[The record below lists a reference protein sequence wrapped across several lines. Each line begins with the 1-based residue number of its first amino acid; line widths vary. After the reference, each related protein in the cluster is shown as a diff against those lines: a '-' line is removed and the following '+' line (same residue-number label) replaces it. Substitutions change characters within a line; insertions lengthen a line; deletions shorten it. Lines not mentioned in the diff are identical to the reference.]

1 LHVIPAFAGMT
12 NSATIDLK
20 LRFLKGSAMKK
31 ILLLL
36 LCVSLSACARDFPV
50 SPLNVDEQKSEA
62 ELRGIDDTD
71 AQLALASMYVL
82 HNRIDDADHILSAL
96 AVKDGKSPRVL
107 AWKAANDCKKV
118 GRRGPW
124 LMGFDKL
131 YMVRGCLA
139 DLDGALAVAPD
150 DFVVQMVQM
159 TTGADV
165 DMFGSL
171 ERAAATRDRV
181 DAMLKKQPDALP
193 PDTLAQ
199 FQVVAATIDRKL
211 GHKDKAAARLVLA
224 APLVKAESTRDQ
236 FMREQGLLATR

>member
-1 LHVIPAFAGMT
+1 
-12 NSATIDLK
+12 
-20 LRFLKGSAMKK
+20 MKH
-31 ILLLL
+31 IWMLL
-36 LCVSLSACARDFPV
+36 LCVSLAACARDFPI
-50 SPLNVDEQKSEA
+50 STLTADEQKSEA
-62 ELRGIDDTD
+62 ELRGIDDND

-82 HNRIDDADHILSAL
+82 HNRIDDADGILMSL
-96 AVKDGKSPRVL
+96 VTKDGKNPRVL

-139 DLDGALAVAPD
+139 DLDGALAAAPD

-159 TTGADV
+159 TTASDV

-171 ERAAATRDRV
+171 DRAAATRDRV

-193 PDTLAQ
+193 PDTHAQ
-199 FQVVAATIDRKL
+199 FQIVAATIDRKL
-211 GHKDKAAARLVLA
+211 GQKEKAVARLNVA
-224 APLVKAESTRDQ
+224 GPLVKAESTRNQ
-236 FMREQGLLATR
+236 LMREQGLLATR

>member
-1 LHVIPAFAGMT
+1 
-12 NSATIDLK
+12 
-20 LRFLKGSAMKK
+20 MKK
-31 ILLLL
+31 LMKKQCQLLMCVLMS
-36 LCVSLSACARDFPV
+36 VSLAACARDFPV
-50 SPLNVDEQKSEA
+50 SPLTADEQKSEV
-62 ELRGIDDTD
+62 ELRGIDDSD

-82 HNRIDDADHILSAL
+82 HNRIDDADGILTGL
-96 AVKDGKSPRVL
+96 AVKDGKNPRVL

-131 YMVRGCLA
+131 YLVRGCLA
-139 DLDGALAVAPD
+139 DLDASLAVAPD

-159 TTGADV
+159 TTAADV

-193 PDTLAQ
+193 ADTHAQ
-199 FQVVAATIDRKL
+199 FQVVAATIDRKQ
-211 GHKDKAAARLVLA
+211 GQKDKAVARLALA
-224 APLVKAESTRDQ
+224 APLVKTESTRNQ
-236 FMREQGLLATR
+236 FVREQELLATR

>member
-1 LHVIPAFAGMT
+1 
-12 NSATIDLK
+12 
-20 LRFLKGSAMKK
+20 MKK
-31 ILLLL
+31 LWLLL
-36 LCVSLSACARDFPV
+36 LCVSLAACARDFPV
-50 SPLNVDEQKSEA
+50 SPLNVDEQKSEV
-62 ELRGIDDTD
+62 ELRSMEDND

-82 HNRIDDADHILSAL
+82 HNRIDDADGILSSL
-96 AVKDGKSPRVL
+96 AVKDGKNPRVL
-107 AWKAANDCKKV
+107 AWKAANDCKKI

-139 DLDGALAVAPD
+139 DLNAALAAAPD

-159 TTGADV
+159 TTASDV

-193 PDTLAQ
+193 ADTQAQ
-199 FQVVAATIDRKL
+199 FQVVAATIDRKQ
-211 GHKDKAAARLVLA
+211 GQKDKAAARLALA
-224 APLVKAESTRDQ
+224 APLIKAESTRDQ